1 MTALRVTASV
11 ILLAAVWLC
20 RPRKSITGRVV
31 LALVG
36 LTLYHIWRDTNGNP
50 TLERAYL
57 AMLPR

>member
-1 MTALRVTASV
+1 MTALRITASV
-11 ILLAAVWLC
+11 ILLAAAWMC
-20 RPRKSITGRVV
+20 RRQRVTGRVV

-36 LTLYHIWRDTNGNP
+36 LTLYHLWRDTGGNP